1 MAITQNT
8 FTGNGSNLGPFSFTF
23 KWLEPTDIKVTVG
36 GVLRTAGTHYNL
48 QSLNYT
54 TKDGGQ
60 VLFTAGNAPANNATI
75 RVYRD
80 TDDSALSATFFSGSA
95 IRAQDLNDNFTQN
108 LYVTQEVNNNAVN
121 IDGSNPM
128 VGDLNMGGYKVT
140 NLAAPVAGTDAANR
154 SFVEG
159 VFSSE
164 VPVFYRRWS
173 KTAVGGETSL
183 SGNDNSGI
191 TLSYVPG
198 SEKVFI
204 NGALQIRGVDYLGTT
219 GSTLTGIPT
228 LTAGDII
235 EVHSSSSYTV
245 GTVPDGSVTNAKVD
259 GAAAIQST
267 KLAFT
272 QAGTG
277 ATTRTVESKLR
288 DVVSV
293 KDFGAVGNGTTNDY
307 VAILNALTAAAGRTV
322 LLENGKTYRIDQAIN
337 YSGSV
342 DLKSDGTNK
351 ATILH
356 NGQSFTPLTIGS
368 TTAAVTTTLSA
379 SQQINNRGWDVTS
392 ATGVLPGMLMEVIS
406 SASWYHDPRPESTD
420 ARKSEL
426 HRVAYVSGSTVYTE
440 DPAND
445 GYNVPTETV
454 TVKFYSPI
462 SVKLE
467 NIAIRCV
474 LPSPAVGAAAVAGIR
489 VNYADNPLLIDV
501 DVDNAAA
508 VGISITGCYSAVV
521 DRGHTHSSNAF
532 ETGYGVQIT
541 GSSHSVVRN
550 RYFWQCRRGVDVSG
564 ANVISRHTLIENCT
578 NLGGGINSEG
588 TVYGWT
594 EGSTTGAPQFGFG
607 SHGPADHTIY
617 RGNRVAQMHT
627 PFNVRGRNE
636 IIENNYIIGR
646 TRFGAIIATYGE
658 NLWVLNNKVYSGWT
672 ALKNSTIY
680 EGGGNIN
687 TRRADWFLRFTSSY
701 QGGEIV
707 VEDNDVQ
714 IQDRYITFDTGA
726 VQANVTLA
734 QNKVRFAT
742 QNSTD
747 PVYLVYNEGST
758 QNISGWRITNNDY
771 LRTIGT
777 GTTNRFFNLTFTE
790 NSRLTEGNSY
800 TGNWTPT
807 LTNVLNVSSS
817 TAFTS
822 YFTRIENTVFCHF
835 RVSVT
840 PTAIG
845 NVDIGISLPV
855 SSDFTSTGQ
864 AAGTFTSPSGF
875 GSIYADTTN
884 DRANLRIYATST
896 TAGIGYGT
904 FSYVVA

>member
-1 MAITQNT
+1 
-8 FTGNGSNLGPFSFTF
+8 LGPFSFTF

-36 GVLRTAGTHYNL
+36 GVLKTAGTHYNL

-80 TDDSALSATFFSGSA
+80 TDDNALSATFFSGSA

-108 LYVTQEVNNNAVN
+108 LYVTQEVNNNAVS

-128 VGDLNMGGYKVT
+128 VGDLNMNGYQIG
-140 NLAAPVAGTDAANR
+140 NLATPTASGDAATKDYVDAFTGNTGIPGHTR
-154 SFVEG
+154 WRKLAG
-159 VFSSE
+159 AGQTVFSGTGDYGD
-164 VPVFYRRWS
+164 V
-173 KTAVGGETSL
+173 
-183 SGNDNSGI
+183 
-191 TLSYVPG
+191 LSYSPVR
-198 SEKVFI
+198 EQVYL
-204 NGALQIRGVDYLGTT
+204 NGALQQRNADYSADNGTSVTFNVALQLNDVVDIVCTNNLV
-219 GSTLTGIPT
+219 S
-228 LTAGDII
+228 
-235 EVHSSSSYTV
+235 
-245 GTVPDGSVTNAKVD
+245 GTVSNAANINYS
-259 GAAAIQST
+259 GQ
-267 KLAFT
+267 FT
-272 QAGTG
+272 DQ
-277 ATTRTVESKLR
+277 TTRTVAAKLA

-293 KDFGAVGNGTTNDY
+293 KDFGAVGDGTTNDY

-322 LLENGKTYRIDQAIN
+322 LLESGKTYRINQAIN
-337 YSGSV
+337 YSGNV
-342 DLKSDGTNK
+342 DLKSDGINK

-368 TTAAVTTTLSA
+368 TTAAITTTLSA

-406 SASWYHDPRPESTD
+406 SVSWYHDPRPESTD

-489 VNYADNPLLIDV
+489 INYADKPLLIDV

-532 ETGYGVQIT
+532 TTGYGVQMY

-550 RYFWQCRRGVDVSG
+550 RSFWQCRRGVDVSG

-594 EGSTTGAPQFGFG
+594 EDSTTGAPQFGFG

-687 TRRADWFLRFTSSY
+687 TRRADWFLRFTSSH

-707 VEDNDVQ
+707 VKDNDVQ
-714 IQDRYITFDTGA
+714 IQNRFINFESGA
-726 VQANVTLA
+726 VQNNVTLE

-742 QNSTD
+742 QSGTD
-747 PVYLVYNEGST
+747 IAYLAYNEGSSVT
-758 QNISGWRITNNDY
+758 VSSWRIFNNDY
-771 LRTIGT
+771 SRVGGT
-777 GTTNRFFNLTFTE
+777 AATERFYNLVITE
-790 NSRLTEGNSY
+790 SSQLAEGNLY
-800 TGNWTPT
+800 TGFYTPT
-807 LTNVLNVSSS
+807 ITNGSNVASSTIAVNRYTRTGNQVFVMGSLSITATAGLTNTN
-817 TAFTS
+817 AQ
-822 YFTRIENTVFCHF
+822 
-835 RVSVT
+835 
-840 PTAIG
+840 
-845 NVDIGISLPV
+845 ISLPFA
-855 SSDFTSTGQ
+855 SSFTSTTEARLTGTSYTLGRADVISGQ
-864 AAGTFTSPSGF
+864 A
-875 GSIYADTTN
+875 DVTN
-884 DRANLRIYATST
+884 DTILLRWYPSASG
-896 TAGIGYGT
+896 AVV
-904 FSYVVA
+904 FNYVFMYEVV